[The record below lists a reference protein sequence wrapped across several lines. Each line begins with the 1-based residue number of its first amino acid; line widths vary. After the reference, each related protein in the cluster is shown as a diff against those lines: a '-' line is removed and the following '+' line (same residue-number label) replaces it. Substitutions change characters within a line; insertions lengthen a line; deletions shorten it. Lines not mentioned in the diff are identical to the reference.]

1 MLKREIKC
9 AIEMKTIIWR
19 LALNSYN
26 LDLRLWRMEHE
37 R

>member
-1 MLKREIKC
+1 MCNIDENNNLEV
-9 AIEMKTIIWR
+9 
-19 LALNSYN
+19 ALNSYN